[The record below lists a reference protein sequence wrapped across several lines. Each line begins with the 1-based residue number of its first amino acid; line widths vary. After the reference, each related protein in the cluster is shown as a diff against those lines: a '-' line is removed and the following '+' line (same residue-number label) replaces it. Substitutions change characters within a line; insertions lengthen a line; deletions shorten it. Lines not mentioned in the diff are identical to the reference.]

1 MGMKK
6 VSRISPV
13 ADNQKNSLP
22 SMIFRIMIPSDAC
35 ILIPI
40 ICEYVALYSKGDF
53 ADVSEFRILRQ
64 NDKPGISWRIQCNY
78 KGPYNK
84 KVRVSESE
92 RELCQW
98 KGKLE

>member
-1 MGMKK
+1 
-6 VSRISPV
+6 
-13 ADNQKNSLP
+13 
-22 SMIFRIMIPSDAC
+22 MIPSDTC

-40 ICEYVALYSKGDF
+40 ICGYVALYSKGDF

-64 NDKPGISWRIQCNY
+64 KDNPGISWRIQCNY

-84 KVRVSESE
+84 KVGVSESE